1 MTPGKLFTRPRGDAP
16 ARPPVPGVHPMPQPL
31 GETALLHVPDRLA
44 GEHPPLLV
52 MLHGAGGRAEHS
64 IDMVRDHADRF
75 GFLLLAPKSTAA
87 TWDIIARRRYG
98 TDVAA
103 IDALLDTLFEA
114 HAVDRTRIG
123 IAGFSDGASY
133 ALSLGLANGNLF
145 SHVLAFSPGFMAP
158 PRLEGDPAVL
168 ISHGER
174 DEVLP
179 IEPCSGHIV
188 AQLRALGR
196 EPLYREFPDGHT
208 VPDEIAD
215 WALSRFIGG

>member
-1 MTPGKLFTRPRGDAP
+1 MTAGELSARPRGDAP
-16 ARPPVPGVHPMPQPL
+16 ARPPVPGVHPMPQPS
-31 GETALLHVPDRLA
+31 GGTALLHVPERLT
-44 GEHPPLLV
+44 GERLPLVV

-64 IDMVRDHADRF
+64 IDMVRGHADRF

-103 IDALLDTLFEA
+103 IDALLETLFEA
-114 HAVDRTRIG
+114 HAVDRARVA

-133 ALSLGLANGNLF
+133 ALSLGLANGDLF
-145 SHVLAFSPGFMAP
+145 SHVLAFSPGFMVP
-158 PRLEGDPAVL
+158 PRLESDPAVL

-179 IEPCSGHIV
+179 IQPCGRHIV

-208 VPDEIAD
+208 VPDEIAR
-215 WALSRFIGG
+215 WAFSRFIGG